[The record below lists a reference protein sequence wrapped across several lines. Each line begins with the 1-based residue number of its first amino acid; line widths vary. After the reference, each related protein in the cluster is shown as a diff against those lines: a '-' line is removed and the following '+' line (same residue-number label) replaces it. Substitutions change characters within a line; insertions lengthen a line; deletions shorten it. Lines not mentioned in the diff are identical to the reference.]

1 MANTFSDD
9 LKLTVQ
15 GTGDNAGTWGQITNT
30 NLQIVEQAIG
40 GFEAV
45 GITSGATLSF
55 TDGTKSNGKNQVLK
69 LTGTISGN
77 VNVIVPDAGSG
88 TAPEKTYIVENATT
102 GAHTVTFKTT
112 SGTGVTFSATDK
124 GKKILYSDGTNI
136 VEGVTSVGNLT
147 TGTVTATGNI
157 TTTGTITST
166 GSVSGPLNADNLTS
180 GTVPDARITGSYTGL
195 TNLTMSGDLTV
206 DTDTL
211 VVDAS
216 ANTVG
221 INTASAAR
229 ALHVVS
235 SQEIVAR
242 LESSG
247 AASRLLLLDSNAT
260 SSNNAPLLSSAGDL
274 FMINTGNA
282 ERLRILSNGNVGIAN
297 TNPSEKLEV
306 TGTVKATAFQGD
318 GSALTGISAG
328 LVNLGTTN
336 VSSGSAITV
345 TLPST
350 YKKFFVTVSG
360 IQQISSGGSL
370 ANPSLHVGI
379 GGSIQNSGNLY
390 IQQGYQYRGSGA
402 GSPTTTEEFIELSG
416 GNLAS
421 LGTSNMYFQGSS
433 RGFSAQFEI
442 DTGDSSSFP
451 IINHNFY
458 SNSGITTQTN
468 IVGSGRIFYRDFV
481 TIDRIR
487 LTLSTGA
494 NFETHG
500 SVTVRGLT

>member
-247 AASRLLLLDSNAT
+247 AASRLKLIDSGTT
-260 SSNNAPLLSSAGDL
+260 SSGNAPILSSAGDL
-274 FMINTGNA
+274 FILNTGGS
-282 ERLRILSNGNVGIAN
+282 ERLRVLANGNVGIAN

-306 TGTVKATAFQGD
+306 TGTVKATAFEGD

-336 VSSGSAITV
+336 VSSAATIIV
-345 TLPST
+345 TLSST
-350 YKKFFVTVSG
+350 YKKFFVTFAGLTQSTSAFTNPN
-360 IQQISSGGSL
+360 IQIGVGGTTQTS
-370 ANPSLHVGI
+370 
-379 GGSIQNSGNLY
+379 NLY
-390 IQQGYQYRGSGA
+390 IQQGYQYRGQGG
-402 GSPTTTEEFIELSG
+402 GSPTFTEESIDLTG

-421 LGTSNMYFQGSS
+421 LGASNLYNTGST
-433 RGFSAQFEI
+433 RNFNAQFEI
-442 DTGDSSSFP
+442 DTGNSSSFP
-451 IINHNFY
+451 IMNYNFFG
-458 SNSGITTQTN
+458 NSGAATGTN
-468 IVGSGRIFYRDFV
+468 FVGSGRIFYRDKV
-481 TIDRIR
+481 TMDRLR
-487 LTLSTGA
+487 LSVATGA
-494 NFETHG
+494 NWDANGT
-500 SVTVRGLT
+500 VTVWGLT